1 MLTSQTMPE
10 NGTVSYTYNAD
21 ASIATVTDAKNQQ
34 KRFSYDPYGR
44 VIQIA
49 RGTLSGATFTE
60 DTTQRTTFTYD
71 GSNGGFSTNTSGR
84 LSQVN
89 YSGPHGL
96 QFSELYSYH
105 AAGATTA
112 KRMSVSGT
120 VLGTNT
126 ANFEAAYSYDTL
138 GDATSVQYPFAQW
151 SNGVAATAGP
161 QCTYGYDA
169 MNRLSALTGP
179 GNQSLVSSVTY
190 NPANQILQLNAGA
203 FSETR
208 TYNAN
213 LQLTEL
219 VSGSYHYKY
228 NYSATQNNGRI
239 ISMQDVIS
247 GETVTYIYD
256 SLNRLAQASATG
268 DPTGAWSQQFA
279 YDGFGNLTQKTGANA
294 PNNAFLAT
302 NPLTNR
308 LTRTEPVTTTT
319 AI

>member
-1 MLTSQTMPE
+1 MLFCRGRRSKGRRHSIRHFGPA
-10 NGTVSYTYNAD
+10 NAD

-34 KRFSYDPYGR
+34 KRFSYDLYGR

-71 GSNGGFSTNTSGR
+71 GSNGGFSANTAGR

-105 AAGATTA
+105 AAGAAIA
-112 KRMSVSGT
+112 KRMSVRGT

-126 ANFEAAYSYDTL
+126 ANLDAAYSYNTL
-138 GDATSVQYPFAQW
+138 GNATSVQYPFAQW
-151 SNGVAATAGP
+151 SNGAAVTAGP
-161 QCTYGYDA
+161 QYNYTYDA
-169 MNRLSALTGP
+169 MNRISGMTGP
-179 GNQSLVSSVTY
+179 NNQMLVSSVTY
-190 NPANQILQLNAGA
+190 NPANQILQLNAAA

-219 VSGSYHYKY
+219 VSGSY
-228 NYSATQNNGRI
+228 Q
-239 ISMQDVIS
+239 
-247 GETVTYIYD
+247 
-256 SLNRLAQASATG
+256 L
-268 DPTGAWSQQFA
+268 
-279 YDGFGNLTQKTGANA
+279 
-294 PNNAFLAT
+294 
-302 NPLTNR
+302 
-308 LTRTEPVTTTT
+308 
-319 AI
+319 